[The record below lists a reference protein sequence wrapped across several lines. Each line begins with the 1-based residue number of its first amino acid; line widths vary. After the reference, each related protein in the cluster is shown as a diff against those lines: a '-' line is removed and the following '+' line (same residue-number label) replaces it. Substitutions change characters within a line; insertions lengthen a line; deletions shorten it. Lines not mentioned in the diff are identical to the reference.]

1 MNKPPLGVMPRKF
14 WEERRRSELY
24 LRMSE
29 LYRAITEYR
38 EAGLPT
44 LPEWLD
50 EYDELVQRYN
60 NGRD

>member
-14 WEERRRSELY
+14 WEERRI
-24 LRMSE
+24 SE

-38 EAGLPT
+38 EAGLPE

-50 EYDELVQRYN
+50 EYMELIKKL
-60 NGRD
+60 